1 MSYAKIRP
9 RRGTKTEWNEID
21 PVLMEGELGIEFPD
35 SGIGS
40 GKCKFKIGDGTKKWS
55 QLNYAFDG
63 SAADAFDGGTV
74 SIANLFQARRGST
87 DEWELADPVLAAGEI
102 VYDIT
107 KEAIKVGDG
116 EHTFKSLSYVGSTW
130 EMEKEYDFG
139 NIDDGE
145 IVPGPD
151 DKDYDFGDIDDL

>member
-9 RRGTKTEWNEID
+9 RRGTKTEWNEIN
-21 PVLMEGELGIEFPD
+21 PTLLEGELGIEYPD

-40 GKCKFKIGDGTKKWS
+40 GKCKFKLGDGVNKWS
-55 QLNYAFDG
+55 DLEYAFDG
-63 SAADAFDGGTV
+63 SAAASFDGGSV
-74 SIANLFQARRGST
+74 SMSNVFQVRRGST
-87 DEWELADPVLAAGEI
+87 DEWELANPVLAAGEI

-107 KEAIKVGDG
+107 KESIKIGDG
-116 EHTFKSLSYVGSTW
+116 EHPFKALDYIGATW
-130 EMEKEYDFG
+130 EMDKEYDFG
-139 NIDDGE
+139 NIDDGI